1 MAPLVS
7 FWNDPAGISPSAFLL
22 ATAVAV
28 CALLLGGGAGWLG
41 DTVVQLLSLPLLV
54 LASLEWRRQAWK
66 AGDWMLLALIGGVL
80 LLGVDQLMP
89 ISPETWVRLPGRA
102 ELLADLQTAGQRPTS
117 YSLSLNP
124 VATERS
130 LLWLLPA
137 VAMLLATRWMSWRQ
151 TRILLVVLF
160 ATILFLLGFGVMSK
174 TAMNADVLA
183 TVRESVAQT
192 NLALNSISDPNA
204 SAPAMPVESGFAVYS
219 NRNHFATLLAM
230 LIPLALGAALAVWR
244 QSGKDRKNVFA
255 MQGLVFVL
263 VLIGLLVGVVET
275 KSRAGF
281 VLGPAALAASLLMF
295 PRMGLSK
302 KLAWLAV
309 AGVLAIVAITVIL
322 VGSGTLDRFFT
333 ESADLDLRWHIHETT
348 LDAARHFGALGS
360 GLGTF
365 VEAYQQVVP
374 HEGYLDAY
382 VNHAHG
388 DYHELWLETGWPGAV
403 LVIAFLVW
411 YLQASIGAWTRKSTD
426 ASVVLA
432 RAASIAIL
440 VVLAHS
446 YLEYPLRK
454 TAILALM
461 GVVCGYLQAGSR
473 RGKTALATSSFFEQ
487 RIPEIRTGARENAE
501 PPEGN
506 VLKGGSMAG

>member
-66 AGDWMLLALIGGVL
+66 AGDWMLLALLGGVL
-80 LLGVDQLMP
+80 LLGVVQLMP
-89 ISPETWVRLPGRA
+89 ISPDAWARMPGRA
-102 ELLADLQTAGQRPTS
+102 ELLADLQAAGLRPTA
-117 YSLSLNP
+117 YTLSLNT

-151 TRILLVVLF
+151 TRVLLMVVF

-174 TAMNADVLA
+174 SASNTDVLA

-204 SAPAMPVESGFAVYS
+204 STPAAPVDSGFAVYS

-230 LIPLALGAALAVWR
+230 TIPLALGAALAAWR
-244 QSGKDRKNVFA
+244 RSDRDRKNA
-255 MQGLVFVL
+255 IAAQSLMFVL
-263 VLIGLLVGVVET
+263 VLIGLLIGVVET
-275 KSRAGF
+275 KSRSGF
-281 VLGPAALAASLLMF
+281 VLGPAALAVGLLMF
-295 PRMGLSK
+295 PRMGLSR
-302 KLAWLAV
+302 KLTWLAV

-333 ESADLDLRWHIHETT
+333 ESVDLNVRWSIHATT

-374 HEGYLDAY
+374 HEGYLGAY

-388 DYHELWLETGWPGAV
+388 DYHELWLEAGWPGAV
-403 LVIAFLVW
+403 LLIAFLGW
-411 YLQASIGAWTRKSTD
+411 YLQASFKVWTRKSTD
-426 ASVVLA
+426 APVVLA

-440 VVLAHS
+440 IVLAHS

-454 TAILALM
+454 TSILALM
-461 GVVCGYLQAGSR
+461 GVVCGLLQAGSR
-473 RGKTALATSSFFEQ
+473 RGEAQRATVSPVHG
-487 RIPEIRTGARENAE
+487 RREPLVDE
-501 PPEGN
+501 PSPAS
-506 VLKGGSMAG
+506 GSGMPGPVSIAD

>member
-1 MAPLVS
+1 MAPLAS
-7 FWNDPAGISPSAFLL
+7 FWNDPDGISPPVFLL
-22 ATAVAV
+22 AAAVAIG
-28 CALLLGGGAGWLG
+28 ALLLGGGAGWLG
-41 DTVVQLLSLPLLV
+41 DTVVQLLSLPLFV
-54 LASLEWRRQAWK
+54 LSGLEWRRQAWK

-80 LLGVDQLMP
+80 LLGALQLMP
-89 ISPETWVRLPGRA
+89 ISADVWARLPGRA
-102 ELLADLQTAGQRPTS
+102 ELLADLHAAGLRPVT

-151 TRILLVVLF
+151 TRVLLIVLF
-160 ATILFLLGFGVMSK
+160 ATIIFLLGFGVMSK
-174 TAMNADVLA
+174 TATNSDVLA

-204 SAPAMPVESGFAVYS
+204 SAPAAPVDSGFAVYS

-230 LIPLALGAALAVWR
+230 TIPLALGAALAVWR
-244 QSGKDRKNVFA
+244 RSDRDKKNAFATQSL
-255 MQGLVFVL
+255 MFVL
-263 VLIGLLVGVVET
+263 VLIGLLIGVVET
-275 KSRAGF
+275 KSRSGF
-281 VLGPAALAASLLMF
+281 VLGPAALAAGLLMF
-295 PRMGLSK
+295 PRMGLSR
-302 KLAWLAV
+302 KLTWLAV
-309 AGVLAIVAITVIL
+309 GGVLAIVAIAVIL

-333 ESADLDLRWHIHETT
+333 ESADLDLRWGIHATT
-348 LDAARHFGALGS
+348 LDAARHFGVLGS

-374 HEGYLDAY
+374 HEGYLAAY

-388 DYHELWLETGWPGAV
+388 DYHELWLETGWPGAA
-403 LVIAFLVW
+403 LLIAFLGW
-411 YLQASIGAWTRKSTD
+411 YLQASFKAWTRKSTD
-426 ASVVLA
+426 APVVLA

-461 GVVCGYLQAGSR
+461 GVVCGLLQAGAQR
-473 RGKTALATSSFFEQ
+473 NDKQRTALPSPSVRGQ
-487 RIPEIRTGARENAE
+487 REAASDAASHASGTDAPDPISITH
-501 PPEGN
+501 
-506 VLKGGSMAG
+506 